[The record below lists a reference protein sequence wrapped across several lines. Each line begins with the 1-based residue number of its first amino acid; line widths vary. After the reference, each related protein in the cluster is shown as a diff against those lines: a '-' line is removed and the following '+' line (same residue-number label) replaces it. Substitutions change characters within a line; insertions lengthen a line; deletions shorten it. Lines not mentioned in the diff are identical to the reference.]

1 MKVFHVIWSLG
12 GGGKERRLIQLIKG
26 LYAQGYDQTL
36 VAFTSKSDYEGSF
49 EDCVDFFV
57 IKGESKLERCKC
69 FSRLISEK
77 KPDVVHLWQGLP
89 LISLYMP
96 LLKLKYRFKYVA
108 GFVADAIPVKLLS
121 FRTISNQFSYLFADA
136 IVSNSKAGLIAKKAD
151 YNKSH
156 VIYNGFDFRRFD
168 SCSIDKDSLKEALG
182 IKQRYIA
189 TMVARFTPSK
199 DYGMFVS
206 VAKMLQGKS
215 DVAFLAVGKGET
227 QAYYEEMCKKEKIDN
242 VYFLGF
248 RKDVEGILKCSDFGL
263 LFTNDKVHA
272 EGVSNS
278 ILESMAAGLPVI
290 ATNGGGTPEII
301 ENGVSGF
308 IVEPGNSNS
317 AAKIIDK
324 LIPDSNSR
332 KEIGHNAKD
341 RIEKKFSLDMMT
353 NQYIEL
359 YKSFY
364 DR

>member
-1 MKVFHVIWSLG
+1 MKVLHVIWSLG
-12 GGGKERRLIQLIKG
+12 GGGKERRLIQLIRG
-26 LYAQGYDQTL
+26 LYAQGFEQTL
-36 VAFTSKSDYEGSF
+36 VAFSAKSDYEGTF
-49 EDCVDFFV
+49 EEYADFVV
-57 IKGESKLERCKC
+57 IKGMSKLERCRS

-96 LLKLKYRFKYVA
+96 LLKLKYGFKYVA
-108 GFVADAIPVKLLS
+108 GFVADAIPAKPLS
-121 FRTISNQFSYLFADA
+121 FMTISNQFTYLFADA

-151 YNKSH
+151 YKKSH

-168 SCSIDKDSLKEALG
+168 SCSIDKDSLKEAIS
-182 IKQRYIA
+182 IKQRYLA

-199 DYGMFVS
+199 DYGMFLS
-206 VAKMLQGKS
+206 VAKLLQGKS

-227 QAYYEEMCKKEKIDN
+227 LSHYEEMCKKEGIDN

-308 IVEPGNSNS
+308 IVEPGDCNQAVELLKKLLSDNQLKTRLGL
-317 AAKIIDK
+317 AAKQ
-324 LIPDSNSR
+324 
-332 KEIGHNAKD
+332 
-341 RIEKKFSLDMMT
+341 RIEEKFSLRSMT
-353 NQYIEL
+353 DKYINL
-359 YKSFY
+359 YASM
-364 DR
+364 